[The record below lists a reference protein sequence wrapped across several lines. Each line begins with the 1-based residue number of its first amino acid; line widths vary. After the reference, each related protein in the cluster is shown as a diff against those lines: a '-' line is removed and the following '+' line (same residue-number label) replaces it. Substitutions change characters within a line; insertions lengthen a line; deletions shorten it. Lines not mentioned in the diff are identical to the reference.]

1 MKPIAMRV
9 LFVIFILGLSF
20 ETAFPQSAPAGET
33 GPSRLWHGI
42 PRAIRYL
49 PNGDGFVIQ
58 NGSRRFNRALYG
70 GNTAFRVEAGDLP
83 QFALY
88 LPGMGGS
95 MSMGIL
101 AGDTSKWLIHADAI
115 TATYYPGTMEYAI
128 QDPLLGKG
136 RLLLSVIARTDAEGI
151 LVKMEAEHIPPGVQ
165 LFWSFGGATG
175 KRFNRD
181 GDIGADPESSFYL
194 LPEYCTDNVFSLKDH
209 AFTLYYGSGLTLS
222 EAERYEIQH
231 RPAKEE
237 AGTAFGPQKQL
248 FGVVPPSMSLRL
260 GDASLQASPAAFWES
275 KAAGAPALT
284 GLLPLASGQTHFL
297 SVQTS
302 TNQPPAYDSLPMVF
316 DQAQLARNRL
326 VKRVV
331 LQTPDAF
338 INPFGAALA
347 VAADAIWE
355 TPSFLHGAVA
365 WRMRLNGWRGPY
377 AADPLGWHDRAR
389 THFDAYAQSQLTTPE
404 IGPITPDTALNFARQ
419 KETLGT
425 ALFSSGYIC
434 RNPGGQFQAHHYDM
448 NLVFIDQLIRHLQ
461 WTGDLAYA
469 REIWPVIKRHLNWEK
484 RNFDG
489 DGDGLYDAY
498 CAIWAS
504 DALEYSG
511 GGVTHS
517 SAYNYKANRFA
528 AFLAG
533 FIGEDPAPFQEEAD
547 RIGQAMNQQLWMPDK
562 GWYAEFQDALGVK
575 PLHPSPGLWTIYH
588 ALDSKVPDPFQ
599 AYQCLRYVDCHIPHI
614 PIQAKGAP
622 PGLHTLSTTNWMP
635 YTWSVNNVAYSEVLH
650 TSLAYWQ
657 SGRKEEA
664 FQLWKGAL
672 VESMYLGAS
681 PGSFQQLSF
690 YDAFRGELYR
700 DFADPVGIAAR
711 TLVEGLFGIQPD
723 ALKGVLT
730 IQPGL
735 PDAWDAAA
743 LEVPDLAFQ
752 FERNGNTDRYR
763 IKPAFSK
770 PMAFVFRTKA
780 RKENI
785 VTVKI
790 NNEKVNWKSVHNAIG
805 FPLIEISA
813 GPAAEYD
820 LVIEWSGAEMDSGF
834 AGVVSSTGGTVRCR
848 VNSASLKQVYDP
860 QGALSNIRKNSRKIQ
875 AKVRSS
881 SGFHTVFIQLRQ
893 GAFLWWAPLN
903 LEIRDPIAI
912 IPVKNQPADGV
923 VFQLQNN
930 LPTQVQVEIQQP
942 YSGKTLHPGVSL
954 APGAVSDPVTL
965 RSADWA
971 PGTIS
976 LRFLW
981 QNGGNATRNLTH
993 WNLRPG
999 LSEAWETVD
1008 LTPYFN
1014 DRLSQL
1020 FEHRYEFP
1028 RSPYPTVQIPLQ
1040 GIGNWCYPLVKP
1052 EVSDQGL
1059 RALAGPE
1066 GKITTPL
1073 GVPFAT
1079 PGPGNTPNVL
1089 FTSRWDNFPDEAE
1102 IPLSG
1107 KARQLY
1113 LLMAGTTNPMQSR
1126 LANGNITVTY
1136 EDGSSEDL
1144 PLINPDTWHPIEQDY
1159 FRDGFAFNWESPSPL
1174 RVHLKTGWM
1183 GFPGGPYTSIKGYS
1197 DRIIEG
1203 GAATVLDLPLNPNK
1217 ELKHLRVSATA
1228 NEVVIGLLSATL
1240 LR

>member
-1 MKPIAMRV
+1 MRA
-9 LFVIFILGLSF
+9 LFALLIFGLSF
-20 ETAFPQSAPAGET
+20 GSAFPQPGPAGET
-33 GPSRLWHGI
+33 EPSGLWHGI
-42 PRAIRYL
+42 PRAIRYK
-49 PNGDGFVIQ
+49 PDGDGFVIQ
-58 NGSRRFNRALYG
+58 NGNRRFNRALYG

-95 MSMGIL
+95 MAMGIL
-101 AGDTSKWLIHADAI
+101 AGDSSKWLIHANAI
-115 TATYYPGTMEYAI
+115 TATYYPGTMQYTVE
-128 QDPLLGKG
+128 DPLLGKG
-136 RLLLSVIARTDAEGI
+136 RLLLSVVARTDAEGL

-194 LPEYCTDNVFSLKDH
+194 LPEYCADNVFSLKGH
-209 AFTLYYGSGLTLS
+209 GFTLHYGSGRTLS

-231 RPAKEE
+231 RPANETS
-237 AGTAFGPQKQL
+237 GTAFGPQKQL
-248 FGVVPPSMSLRL
+248 FGVVPPSMPLRV
-260 GDASLQASPAAFWES
+260 GDANLQSSPVAFWES

-284 GLLPLASGQTHFL
+284 GLLPLSSGQPFFF

-302 TNQPPAYDSLPMVF
+302 KNQPPEYDSLPALF
-316 DQAQLARNRL
+316 DQAFLAQRAL
-326 VKRVV
+326 AGRVV

-338 INPFGAALA
+338 INPFGGALA

-355 TPSFLHGAVA
+355 APSFLHGAVA

-404 IGPITPDTALNFARQ
+404 TGPITPDTALNFARQ

-469 REIWPVIKRHLNWEK
+469 REIWPVLQRHLAWEK

-533 FIGEDPAPFQEEAD
+533 LIGEDPAPFQEEAG
-547 RIGQAMNQQLWMPDK
+547 RIHQAMNQHLWMPDK
-562 GWYAEFQDALGVK
+562 GWYAEFQDALGKK
-575 PLHPSPGLWTIYH
+575 PLHPSAGLWTIYH
-588 ALDSKVPDPFQ
+588 ALDSEVADPFQ

-614 PIQAKGAP
+614 PIQAEGAP
-622 PGLHTLSTTNWMP
+622 SGLHTLSTTNWMP

-664 FQLWKGAL
+664 FQLWKSAL

-700 DFADPVGIAAR
+700 DFADPIGIAAR
-711 TLVEGLFGIQPD
+711 TLVEGLFGIRPD
-723 ALKGVLT
+723 ALKGILT

-735 PDAWDAAA
+735 PDAWNEAV
-743 LEVPDLAFQ
+743 LEVPDIAFH

-763 IKPAFSK
+763 IKPAFAK
-770 PMAFVFRTKA
+770 PMFFVFRTKA

-790 NNEKVNWKSVHNAIG
+790 NNVKVDWKPVNDAVG
-805 FPLIEISA
+805 FPLIELRAS
-813 GPAAEYD
+813 PAAEYE
-820 LVIEWSGAEMDSGF
+820 LAIEWSGAEMDSVG
-834 AGVVSSTGGTVRCR
+834 AGVVYPAGGTVRFQTH
-848 VNSASLKQVYDP
+848 SASLKQVYDP
-860 QGALSNIRKNSRKIQ
+860 QGALSTIQKNDKGFQ
-875 AKVRSS
+875 AKALSS
-881 SGFHTVFIQLRQ
+881 SGFPTVFIQLRQ
-893 GAFLWWAPLN
+893 GAFTWWAPLN
-903 LEIRDPIAI
+903 LEIRDPVALL
-912 IPVKNQPADGV
+912 PAKHQPADGV

-930 LPTQVQVEIQQP
+930 LHTPVQIEIQHP

-954 APGAVSDPVTL
+954 APGAISAPIAL
-965 RSADWA
+965 RSADWT

-976 LRFLW
+976 LKFLW
-981 QNGGNATRNLTH
+981 QNGEEAIRNLTH
-993 WNLRPG
+993 WNLRPISTG
-999 LSEAWETVD
+999 TWETVD
-1008 LTPYFN
+1008 LSPFFN
-1014 DRLSQL
+1014 DRVSQL

-1028 RSPYPTVQIPLQ
+1028 RATYPTVQIPLQ
-1040 GIGNWCYPLVKP
+1040 GVGNWCYPLVKP
-1052 EVSDQGL
+1052 ALSDQGL
-1059 RALAGPE
+1059 RALAGHE
-1066 GKITTPL
+1066 GKIATPL

-1107 KARQLY
+1107 KARQIY
-1113 LLMAGTTNPMQSR
+1113 LLMAGTTNAMQSR
-1126 LANGNITVTY
+1126 LTNGNVTVGY
-1136 EDGSSEDL
+1136 ADGSMEVL
-1144 PLINPDTWHPIEQDY
+1144 PLVNPDTWHPIEQDY
-1159 FRDGFAFNWESPSPL
+1159 LRDGFAFDWESPAPL

-1197 DRIIEG
+1197 DRVIDG

-1217 ELKHLRVSATA
+1217 ELKYLRVSAIA
-1228 NEVVIGLLSATL
+1228 NEVVVGLLSATL